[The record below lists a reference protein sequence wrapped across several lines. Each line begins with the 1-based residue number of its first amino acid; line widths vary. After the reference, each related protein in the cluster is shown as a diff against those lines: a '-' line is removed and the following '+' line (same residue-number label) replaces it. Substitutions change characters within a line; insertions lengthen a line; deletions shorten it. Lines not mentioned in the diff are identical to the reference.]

1 MPTFSHMVRN
11 DPDQSQTD
19 DSQSSGE
26 LKGRD
31 FAIADPERD
40 ARAGWGSGDSTSVE
54 DENDLQLQ
62 SRPSIQSFESSRIQI
77 KKQQKRSLASFPQ
90 KGYQITTTYFYQ
102 EIETSW
108 TVVMLIACYGV
119 SGMLDA
125 VTFGVWGV
133 FVAMQ
138 TGNTVFLALRVS
150 SPLETQ
156 HPLNYTKS
164 LVSIGSYCLG
174 ALMFNCLHRSPTKI
188 SDSSAPLH
196 RWTLTSSFLI
206 QSALLLAAASLAQA
220 DVISTTSKECGSF
233 SSGTTL
239 NPGDRFL
246 DLVPIALLALESA
259 GQVCLSRVL
268 LVNELPTIV
277 VSTLFH
283 DLVAEL
289 LSITRCWKES
299 STRWEFVVSQK
310 KQIRRLACILALFT
324 GAVIGGFLFRSRG
337 RLAAA
342 LWLAAGI
349 KIVISITWCLWRRKP
364 GQETVVSNEMEKPAS
379 AR

>member
-1 MPTFSHMVRN
+1 MVRN

-138 TGNTVFLALRVS
+138 TGNTVFLAL
-150 SPLETQ
+150 
-156 HPLNYTKS
+156 
-164 LVSIGSYCLG
+164 
-174 ALMFNCLHRSPTKI
+174 
-188 SDSSAPLH
+188 
-196 RWTLTSSFLI
+196 
-206 QSALLLAAASLAQA
+206 
-220 DVISTTSKECGSF
+220 
-233 SSGTTL
+233 
-239 NPGDRFL
+239 
-246 DLVPIALLALESA
+246 
-259 GQVCLSRVL
+259 
-268 LVNELPTIV
+268 
-277 VSTLFH
+277 
-283 DLVAEL
+283 
-289 LSITRCWKES
+289 
-299 STRWEFVVSQK
+299 
-310 KQIRRLACILALFT
+310 
-324 GAVIGGFLFRSRG
+324 
-337 RLAAA
+337 
-342 LWLAAGI
+342 
-349 KIVISITWCLWRRKP
+349 
-364 GQETVVSNEMEKPAS
+364 
-379 AR
+379 